1 MTRITKALG
10 AKRAELAKKD
20 EGFTLIELLVVVIII
35 GVLAAIAIPV
45 YLGIQNSSKESSL
58 QTDATNAKIA
68 VIAYQTETGKLPT
81 AGTLS
86 TAILPSKYGYTEG
99 DYTDTIELV
108 VVGSAFCVEVTPV
121 DPALA
126 TYAAAD
132 SSGAVK
138 GTCDTTDA
146 TVTPAT
152 P

>member
-1 MTRITKALG
+1 MTRIMKALG

-45 YLGIQNSSKESSL
+45 YMGIQNSAKESSL

-68 VIAYQTETGKLPT
+68 VIAYQTETGDLPADGDVSTLDAKYGATAGEYTASVVLSKTGTGGFCVQVTPT
-81 AGTLS
+81 ADAGFAT
-86 TAILPSKYGYTEG
+86 
-99 DYTDTIELV
+99 
-108 VVGSAFCVEVTPV
+108 
-121 DPALA
+121 
-126 TYAAAD
+126 TYAASD

-138 GTCDTTDA
+138 GTCA
-146 TVTPAT
+146 AGVLTPA